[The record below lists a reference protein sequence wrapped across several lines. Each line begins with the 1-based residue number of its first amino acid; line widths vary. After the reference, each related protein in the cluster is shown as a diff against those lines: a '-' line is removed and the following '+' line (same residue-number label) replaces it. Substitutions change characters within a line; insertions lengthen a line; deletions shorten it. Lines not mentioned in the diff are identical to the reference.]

1 MFSNCESD
9 SSCINSSAINNCCS
23 SEYATIGGQVLKVPS
38 TQLVNKLITSRL
50 ANTQLLVFN
59 LDGVIEA
66 LLLGGGLSPPKR
78 YPNEQHNK

>member
-9 SSCINSSAINNCCS
+9 SSCINSSATNNCCS
-23 SEYATIGGQVLKVPS
+23 SEYATIGGQVLKASLTHP
-38 TQLVNKLITSRL
+38 LNKPRASRL

-59 LDGVIEA
+59 LDSVIEA